1 MIVLIIP
8 FRNTIIL
15 NMTNEQSFALMR
27 AISFAADRHRF
38 QTRKDND
45 ATPYIN
51 HPIKVAF
58 TLMNKGKEFDTNLLV
73 AAVLHDTIEDTETTA
88 EEIEAMFGSSVLKIV
103 LEVTDDKLLPK
114 EERKRL
120 QITHAATKSLAAKK
134 LKLADKICNVYDI
147 IHSPPEKWTV
157 ERRLAYLF
165 WAEQVLEGLK
175 GANEYLEKE
184 LQDLIL
190 EGREVL
196 TTPVR

>member
-8 FRNTIIL
+8 LKTKYL
-15 NMTNEQSFALMR
+15 NMNNEQSFALMR

-45 ATPYIN
+45 GTPYIN
-51 HPIKVAF
+51 HPIKVAL
-58 TLMNKGKEFDTNLLV
+58 TLMSKGKEFDSDLLV

-88 EEIEAMFGSSVLKIV
+88 EEIETMFGTRVLNIV

-120 QITHAATKSLAAKK
+120 QISHAATKSLAAKK

-147 IHSPPEKWTV
+147 IHSPPENWTV

-175 GANEYLEKE
+175 GANEHLEKE
-184 LQDLIL
+184 LRDLIL

-196 TTPVR
+196 STAVR